1 MDKHLRIWVD
11 GQLEVETSVAE
22 DELPLDSFSS
32 RWQEAVALAAKRGQ
46 PWRVEFGD
54 QDADVN
60 PSTGPRHPPVPGHAP
75 PPAIDFSQRPACH
88 FSESSAQVNTDRH
101 G

>member
-32 RWQEAVALAAKRGQ
+32 RWQEAVALQPSEASRG
-46 PWRVEFGD
+46 GL
-54 QDADVN
+54 N
-60 PSTGPRHPPVPGHAP
+60 
-75 PPAIDFSQRPACH
+75 
-88 FSESSAQVNTDRH
+88 SEIRTPT
-101 G
+101 